1 MKRTLTLLS
10 ILIFCLTAKAQQTV
24 WSENFENICCTYIFS
39 WDHDYNT
46 GAIPW
51 QADYANVIG
60 GICFFPPNNNNVSKV
75 ACVRDRHSAQAGTG
89 CVYGNNEYNVFISS
103 HLINMSAV
111 SGAWLSYDAYF
122 LGVTVN
128 NKTESATVE
137 ISTDSGATWNVL
149 QHVPPYAGGF
159 QKHFVDLAAYNNT
172 PNIKLGLRFNDQGEI
187 MTGCMIDNI
196 KIFVPVH
203 KDLALTKTIPAPY
216 DSLSNYGVI
225 GAPFSLGG
233 TVLNNGLDT
242 VTSFVVKYQSA
253 GGPVYADTFSNLS
266 IPAFGTYDFTHDI
279 PYNIAVAGANH
290 IKMWVEMAG
299 DTLHGNDSM
308 NTKVNGAYFEP
319 YKMLVIEEGTGTWN
333 PYSPR
338 GDVYLHQ
345 LLNDFPVTLISVHD
359 ENDPMRVQAYQE
371 YLFYLD
377 YNYVP
382 YFLFDRRENVPPD
395 SFFNSFMRQK
405 DYFGFADIT
414 AQAQVSGNSLTVNT
428 SVRPAIDLHGDYRL
442 ALAITED
449 NVTGTTTDYDQ
460 KNYWAGGNHGNMG
473 GYENKPNPVPAAD
486 MRYDFVARNIY
497 PAPDGAPGSLP
508 ANMQHNNDYPATFT
522 TTLNGTWD
530 KLKLKAAV
538 LLIRMADST
547 ILNST
552 QIYLPLAVTTPAS
565 PLAGIDLYPNPAADM
580 AHLRF
585 DLKQTEEATISVTD
599 LAGKT
604 LYQQSL
610 GITAAGK
617 HEQGLPVSSL
627 SNGIYFVTIKTTSG
641 KETVKLQVMH

>member
-1 MKRTLTLLS
+1 MKRTLTFLFLLIS
-10 ILIFCLTAKAQQTV
+10 FFTATAQQTI
-24 WSENFENICCTYIFS
+24 WSEDFENVCCTYIFS

-51 QADYANVIG
+51 QADYSNVIG
-60 GICFFPPNNNNVSKV
+60 GICFYPPNSSNNSKV
-75 ACVRDRHSAQAGTG
+75 ACVRDRHSGQAGTG
-89 CVYGNNEYNVFISS
+89 CTYGNNESDVFISS
-103 HLINMSAV
+103 HTINMSAV

-128 NKTESATVE
+128 NKTESATIE
-137 ISTDSGATWNVL
+137 ISADSGTTWNVL
-149 QHVPPYAGGF
+149 QQVPPYSGGF
-159 QKHFVDLAAYNNT
+159 QKHYVDLSAYNNV
-172 PNIKLGLRFNDQGEI
+172 PAIKLGLRFKDQGET

-196 KIFVPVH
+196 KIFIPTH
-203 KDLALTKTIPAPY
+203 KDLALIKTIPDQY

-225 GAPFSLGG
+225 GSAFNLGG

-242 VTSFVVKYQSA
+242 VTAFVVKYQSA
-253 GGPVYADTFSNLS
+253 GGPVYADTFSNIS
-266 IPAFGTYDFTHDI
+266 IPAFTSYSFVHDI
-279 PYNIAVAGANH
+279 PYNIAVAGANN
-290 IKMWVEMAG
+290 IKMWVELAG
-299 DTLHGNDSM
+299 DTVHTNDSLR
-308 NTKVNGAYFEP
+308 TKLNGAYFKP

-338 GDVYLHQ
+338 GDVYMHA

-359 ENDPMRVQAYQE
+359 ENDPMRVQDYQE

-395 SFFNSFMRQK
+395 SFFNIFMRQK

-414 AQAQVSGNSLTVNT
+414 AQAQVSGNSLTVNA
-428 SVRPAIDLHGDYRL
+428 SVRPAIDLTGDYRL
-442 ALAITED
+442 ALVITED

-460 KNYWAGGNHGNMG
+460 KNHWAGGNNGTMG

-486 MRYDFVARNIY
+486 MRYDFVARSIY

-508 ANMQHNNDYPATFT
+508 GSMLHNTDYPATFT
-522 TTLNGTWD
+522 TTLNGAWN
-530 KLKLKAAV
+530 KLKLKAAI

-552 QIYLPLAVTTPAS
+552 QIYLPLAVATPTS
-565 PLAGIDLYPNPAADM
+565 PLAAIDLYPNPAADI
-580 AHLRF
+580 AYLRF
-585 DLKQTEEATISVTD
+585 DLKQTEDAAILITD
-599 LAGKT
+599 LAGKV
-604 LYQQSL
+604 LYQQQL
-610 GITAAGK
+610 GTTTAGR
-617 HEQGLPVSSL
+617 HELTLPVSSMA
-627 SNGIYFVTIKTTSG
+627 NGIYFVMIKTPSG
-641 KETVKLQVMH
+641 KETVKLEVMR